1 MTPACDLAR
10 SAIAHKQESS
20 RRLPGA
26 FLDLS
31 QRESGSPPHPSVV
44 GPLCHVRSCQL
55 ACHTHGLVANALR
68 VPEKGVK
75 TATHDFFLEID
86 NMLRSPASDR
96 LDCPPGIDERTAP
109 SVGGDTTGSGE
120 SVSRQLSESGGIV
133 CPPAG
138 IDAGIVEQPPSGG
151 TLRIIPPAGS
161 PGGDQ
166 SIMPK

>member
-1 MTPACDLAR
+1 MSAR
-10 SAIAHKQESS
+10 SVQIIGASLFALAVAAPAFGQNPQSPVAP
-20 RRLPGA
+20 RPGA
-26 FLDLS
+26 ATP
-31 QRESGSPPHPSVV
+31 SP
-44 GPLCHVRSCQL
+44 G
-55 ACHTHGLVANALR
+55 
-68 VPEKGVK
+68 
-75 TATHDFFLEID
+75 
-86 NMLRSPASDR
+86 SDR

-161 PGGDQ
+161 PGGQ